1 MKGYIWWWQVEGA
14 KTFDGW
20 WSCEARKFIQAYLHY
35 YSHCIILCLLFIVG
49 DFLLFVIFH
58 EGICDGR
65 MLVLLYVFIGLY
77 FMRQILNLWVCDVCQ
92 KQFMMWKLPRCNE
105 ENLREASCWNM
116 RGFFKKNFGKPNTFL
131 LNI

>member
-1 MKGYIWWWQVEGA
+1 M
-14 KTFDGW
+14 
-20 WSCEARKFIQAYLHY
+20 
-35 YSHCIILCLLFIVG
+35 FIVG

-116 RGFFKKNFGKPNTFL
+116 HGFFFL
-131 LNI
+131 LWETKHISFEHLGYLFFFQCDSNTLGLGPNFLKTLLLHMED